1 MPFMT
6 IRKTIVVGGES
17 PKKRR
22 PMAVQVRVVTKEE
35 KKAKQRASFKIVCKG
50 ASKKEFFELCSVF
63 RDNFGCG
70 IVLRNPTPAFD
81 ANAVHQIIFHLTG
94 SALGVYAGKA
104 VIDVAKE
111 LFVAYIKFRYL
122 TTADEEHPRRITL
135 YGPNDK
141 VLYEIKKKKPNKKA
155 R

>member
-1 MPFMT
+1 MT
-6 IRKTIVVGGES
+6 YTKTIVGGGES
-17 PKKRR
+17 RRRRR
-22 PMAVQVRVVTKEE
+22 PMAAQVHVVTKKE

-63 RDNFGCG
+63 RDNFGCS
-70 IVLRNPTPAFD
+70 ITLRNPTPAFD

-104 VIDVAKE
+104 VVDVAKE

-122 TTADEEHPRRITL
+122 TTADETHSRRITL

-141 VLYEIKKKKPNKKA
+141 VLYQIKKSKPKKKS